1 MANQTVTLLMLSY
14 DPERS
19 SHDPNMFVAYY
30 LDNGWRYE
38 HVYDAAPIEN
48 RIFGFKWS
56 RVR

>member
-1 MANQTVTLLMLSY
+1 MLSY